1 MPFTPFTWMAFG
13 VYHDKWIS
21 GIYHVDRKILIVV
34 RGVVISDKSSD
45 DIIGE
50 GRGGQKQ
57 VFFFLKGA
65 WTGRNSPSRSSWG
78 VLVFI
83 LLLGFRNSFRQ
94 RRGLFTLFRIK
105 FHHFSVSDRT
115 ITRCLGKFSFVFPS
129 VSPTVIS
136 RFCTKLFGIC
146 TKQNIFCTKDG
157 GNSCMFFQN
166 LPYFFI
172 QTADFLGAFPVFLSE
187 RVRFSRLPIRFL
199 RVFSTLSVMIL
210 LFLFHQSVFFSVFFL
225 IKNLFFQNEPS
236 FRICIYSLFVWIFS
250 YFFGCYGRFFCP
262 DSHPFLHFFRPL
274 AKNNLLFFI
283 RIIRFLRF
291 FRFVGIIFPAF
302 FMWSWENFLSV
313 SIIFLLSR
321 NFFKRKICFF
331 LFLSSGFQ
339 ACLSWQSGYF
349 SSFFR
354 GETEK
359 FFCPFRYF

>member
-1 MPFTPFTWMAFG
+1 MQLVWAKYLSLYKGNDCCRT
-13 VYHDKWIS
+13 
-21 GIYHVDRKILIVV
+21 
-34 RGVVISDKSSD
+34 KS
-45 DIIGE
+45 
-50 GRGGQKQ
+50 
-57 VFFFLKGA
+57 
-65 WTGRNSPSRSSWG
+65 
-78 VLVFI
+78 FI
-83 LLLGFRNSFRQ
+83 LLVERFLYF
-94 RRGLFTLFRIK
+94 LFRFYYLSLLWEKI
-105 FHHFSVSDRT
+105 FYISLTSPAAVS
-115 ITRCLGKFSFVFPS
+115 C
-129 VSPTVIS
+129 
-136 RFCTKLFGIC
+136 FCTKLFGIC

-157 GNSCMFFQN
+157 GNSCMFFLN
-166 LPYFFI
+166 LPYFLFRQRI
-172 QTADFLGAFPVFLSE
+172 FLGVPCLFEWKSPVFSFTYPFFKSVFYLVGYDSL
-187 RVRFSRLPIRFL
+187 VSFPSVCLFL
-199 RVFSTLSVMIL
+199 RIL
-210 LFLFHQSVFFSVFFL
+210 L

>member
-1 MPFTPFTWMAFG
+1 MVQCWNTLFPILTICSLFGLNTYLYIRVMTVVELKVLFFWWNGSFISCLGFIIWVCFEKKSSIFLWLLLLLSHVFVQNFLGFVQNRIFFVQKTEETPACFF
-13 VYHDKWIS
+13 WIS
-21 GIYHVDRKILIVV
+21 RIFY
-34 RGVVISDKSSD
+34 SDS
-45 DIIGE
+45 G
-50 GRGGQKQ
+50 
-57 VFFFLKGA
+57 FF
-65 WTGRNSPSRSSWG
+65 W
-78 VLVFI
+78 
-83 LLLGFRNSFRQ
+83 
-94 RRGLFTLFRIK
+94 
-105 FHHFSVSDRT
+105 
-115 ITRCLGKFSFVFPS
+115 
-129 VSPTVIS
+129 
-136 RFCTKLFGIC
+136 
-146 TKQNIFCTKDG
+146 
-157 GNSCMFFQN
+157 
-166 LPYFFI
+166 
-172 QTADFLGAFPVFLSE
+172 AFPVFLSE